1 MIVTRCT
8 RVGVRQD
15 VEVWAENTK
24 RPPFWEVEA
33 HVSGEILDR
42 ERALAEAY
50 YKVEGERDVHGHEYG
65 ESSAA
70 WQRGIRDWLV
80 AVNRIGV
87 YPGSFN
93 PPTRAHLEIALAARD
108 VHRLHRVDLA
118 VSSVALGKESVMV
131 PRFDERLEVI
141 RASVAGIDGIGV
153 VVTEAQLIVDIA
165 AEYHV
170 VVMGADKW
178 AQVNDPAW
186 YDDDHEARDAAIARL
201 PELALAPRAPHA
213 VPAESRLPVPD
224 DLLEIS
230 SSAARNGRT
239 EWMTEAARSFDAA
252 TGAWTEPHRYR

>member
-1 MIVTRCT
+1 
-8 RVGVRQD
+8 
-15 VEVWAENTK
+15 
-24 RPPFWEVEA
+24 
-33 HVSGEILDR
+33 
-42 ERALAEAY
+42 
-50 YKVEGERDVHGHEYG
+50 
-65 ESSAA
+65 
-70 WQRGIRDWLV
+70 
-80 AVNRIGV
+80 
-87 YPGSFN
+87 
-93 PPTRAHLEIALAARD
+93 
-108 VHRLHRVDLA
+108 
-118 VSSVALGKESVMV
+118 MV

-165 AEYHV
+165 ADYHV

-201 PELALAPRAPHA
+201 PELALAPRAPHV

-239 EWMTEAARSFDAA
+239 EWMTEAARSFDTA